1 MRIVH
6 AASEMFP
13 FIKTGGLADVVGALT
28 GSLAEMGNEVTV
40 FLPGYR
46 AVLESETLSDAG
58 DFQPLAIEMGDQI
71 FQGEV
76 RTKELSKNLTLHL
89 ICRDEFFDRSQTYG
103 TPTRDYEDNAERF
116 LFFSKAVVDVLGK
129 SRSKFDVVHSHDWQ
143 AALIPLLLRMEELRR
158 RRLLAEKTFLTI
170 HNLAFQGIFPMRVF
184 DLTGFPDEF
193 RGIDGL
199 EFYGNINFLKGGIL
213 FSDRVGTV
221 SPTYGREI
229 LTPEFGCGLEGVL
242 HSRKEKLFCQLNGI
256 DSEIW
261 NPEIDRLLPANYSV
275 EDLSG
280 KWICRKELL
289 KQVKLKPKEKG
300 PVFGM
305 ICRFTEQKGLELF
318 RGAIDR
324 LLERDCRLV
333 ILGSGSP
340 VYEEW
345 LRGLQEKFPEKMS
358 VHSGM
363 NEKLSHLIE
372 AGSDFFLMPSIF
384 EPCGLNQM
392 YSMRYGTLPLV
403 SRVGGLAD
411 TVIDLDEKP
420 DEGTG
425 ISFPPTV
432 AGLKDGLDRAFEV
445 YSDKKRMK
453 AAIERAM
460 KQDFSWKKA
469 AKGYQRLYERPLSF
483 PSK

>member
-28 GSLAEMGNEVTV
+28 GSLAEMGHEVTV

-46 AVLESETLSDAG
+46 TVLESEELSDARHL
-58 DFQPLAIEMGDQI
+58 QSLEIEMGDQV
-71 FQGEV
+71 FRGEV

-89 ICRDEFFDRSQTYG
+89 ICREEFFDRSYPYG
-103 TPTRDYEDNAERF
+103 TPVRDYDDNAERF
-116 LFFSKAVVDVLGK
+116 LFFSKSVVEVLGESRLKYDVL
-129 SRSKFDVVHSHDWQ
+129 HSHDWQ
-143 AALIPLLLRMEELRR
+143 TALIPLLLRLEEQRR
-158 RRLLAEKTFLTI
+158 RQLLAARTFLTI

-184 DLTGFPDEF
+184 DLTGFPDEL
-193 RGIDGL
+193 RGIEGL

-213 FSDRVGTV
+213 FADRVGTV
-221 SPTYGREI
+221 SPTYCREI

-242 HSRKEKLFCQLNGI
+242 RAQQDKFFRRSNGI

-261 NPEIDRLLPANYSV
+261 SRETDRFLPANYTA
-275 EDLSG
+275 EDLAG
-280 KWICRKELL
+280 KSVCQKELL
-289 KQVKLKPKEKG
+289 RQVKLKAKG
-300 PVFGM
+300 KGQIFGM

-318 RGAIDR
+318 RGAINR

-333 ILGSGSP
+333 VLGSGSP
-340 VYEEW
+340 VYEER
-345 LRGLQEKFPEKMS
+345 LKGLVKENPGKIS
-358 VHSGM
+358 LHSGM
-363 NEKLSHLIE
+363 NEELSHLIE
-372 AGSDFFLMPSIF
+372 AGSDFFIMPSIF

-411 TVIDLDEKP
+411 TVVDLDERP

-432 AGLKDGLDRAFEV
+432 AGLKDGFDRAFEV

-453 AAIERAM
+453 AAIRRAM
-460 KQDFSWKKA
+460 EQDFSWKKA
-469 AKGYQRLYERPLSF
+469 AKDYQELYESAL
-483 PSK
+483 